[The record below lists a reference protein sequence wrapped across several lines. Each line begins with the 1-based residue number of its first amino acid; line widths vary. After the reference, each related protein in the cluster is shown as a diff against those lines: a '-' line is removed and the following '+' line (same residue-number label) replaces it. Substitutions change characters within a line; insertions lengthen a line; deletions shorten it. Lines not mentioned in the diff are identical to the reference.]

1 MYKKERSPSMKA
13 AVFSEY
19 SRDPSE
25 VVKITEVDRPELK
38 SNEVMIK
45 VESAAFNYNDLW
57 AVWGEPIKIPLPHI
71 SGTDIAGTVTDIGEA
86 VTTIKVGGGLLPVYK
101 TAGGERS

>member
-1 MYKKERSPSMKA
+1 MKA

-19 SRDPSE
+19 CRDPAK
-25 VVKITEVDRPELK
+25 VVKITEIERPELK

-57 AVWGEPIKIPLPHI
+57 AVWGKPIKIPLPHI
-71 SGTDIAGTVTDIGEA
+71 SGTDIAGTVTDIGSA
-86 VTTIKVGGGLLPVYK
+86 VNNYQSW
-101 TAGGERS
+101 R

>member
-1 MYKKERSPSMKA
+1 MKA

-19 SRDPSE
+19 SRDPAK
-25 VVKITEVDRPELK
+25 VVKITEIDRPELE

-57 AVWGEPIKIPLPHI
+57 AVWGKPIKIPLPHI
-71 SGTDIAGTVTDIGEA
+71 SGTDIAGTVTDIGSA
-86 VTTIKVGGGLLPVYK
+86 VNNYQSW
-101 TAGGERS
+101 R